1 MCVGC
6 TSVADLRAWQA
17 DRMLQGNAPVHRTR
31 NMPRRADEVLAGGSL
46 YWIIQGQVRVRQR
59 ILALDPGVDG
69 EGTRFCLI
77 RLDPILVETIALPH
91 RPMQGWRYLTAE
103 DAPADRD
110 PGLRDDTDIMPA
122 SMVSALRSLGL
133 L

>member
-1 MCVGC
+1 
-6 TSVADLRAWQA
+6 
-17 DRMLQGNAPVHRTR
+17 
-31 NMPRRADEVLAGGSL
+31 
-46 YWIIQGQVRVRQR
+46 
-59 ILALDPGVDG
+59 
-69 EGTRFCLI
+69 
-77 RLDPILVETIALPH
+77 
-91 RPMQGWRYLTAE
+91 MQGWRYLTAE